1 MKISNVIIL
10 LLAAQMF
17 LFGCGT
23 TQSQVTFFEETPRND
38 HDVIIYVYRLPSIVG
53 AAAPWNV
60 HIDGE
65 ILGVLN
71 QGAYMPLHIAP
82 GTHTLKVGESSP
94 YVLDRVIVETL
105 ADNPNAF
112 IAEKNETYY
121 IRCEGF
127 TVEFVP
133 KQKAMTELSSMKYD
147 MGL

>member
-1 MKISNVIIL
+1 MKISHVIIL
-10 LLAAQMF
+10 LLAAQML
-17 LFGCGT
+17 LFGCVS
-23 TQSQVTFFEETPRND
+23 TQSQVPFFEETRRND
-38 HDVIIYVYRLPSIVG
+38 HDVIVYVYRLPSIVG

-60 HIDGE
+60 HIDGK
-65 ILGVLN
+65 IVGVLN

-94 YVLDRVIVETL
+94 YVLDRVVVETL

-127 TVEFVP
+127 TVEFVS
-133 KQKAMTELSSMKYD
+133 KEKAMTELSSMKYD

>member
-1 MKISNVIIL
+1 MKISHVIIL

-23 TQSQVTFFEETPRND
+23 TQSQIPFSEETPRND
-38 HDVIIYVYRLPSIVG
+38 HDVIIYVYRLSSIVG

-60 HIDGE
+60 RIDGE
-65 ILGVLN
+65 NVGVLN

-105 ADNPNAF
+105 ADNPNVF
-112 IAEKNETYY
+112 IAEKNEIYY

>member
-1 MKISNVIIL
+1 MKISHVIIL

-23 TQSQVTFFEETPRND
+23 TQSQIPFSEETPRND
-38 HDVIIYVYRLPSIVG
+38 HDVIIYVYRLSSIVG

-60 HIDGE
+60 RIDGE
-65 ILGVLN
+65 NVGVLN

>member
-1 MKISNVIIL
+1 MKISHVIIL

-23 TQSQVTFFEETPRND
+23 TQSQVPFFEETPRND

-65 ILGVLN
+65 IVGVLN

-94 YVLDRVIVETL
+94 YVLDRVVVETL

-127 TVEFVP
+127 TVEFVS
-133 KQKAMTELSSMKYD
+133 KEKAMTELSSMKYD